1 MRPLASTIK
10 RMRVAGVSIKSGQVY
25 LAIAEKAGDPNLLSL
40 PIQPPIRVTA
50 NEGLDQAHRL
60 ADLKDRLQ
68 QDLHTHHVERIG
80 LVGTRMYANWK
91 YTSAY
96 ERIAAICAVMLAGV
110 ELDIPYEEI
119 KTERIG
125 KAVEHP
131 AKDLEH
137 ISAAAFG
144 WDSPPRYWAA
154 GGAEAF
160 GATVILVAP

>member
-1 MRPLASTIK
+1 
-10 RMRVAGVSIKSGQVY
+10 MRVAGVSIKSGQVY
-25 LAIAEKAGDPNLLSL
+25 VAVAEQANEPHLLSL
-40 PIQPPIRVTA
+40 PIQPPIRVLA
-50 NEGLDQAHRL
+50 NDGLDQAHRL
-60 ADLKDRLQ
+60 TDLADRLQ
-68 QDLHTHHVERIG
+68 QDFHTHNVERIG
-80 LVGTRMYANWK
+80 LVATRMHANWK

-96 ERIAAICAVMLAGV
+96 ERVLAISAVMLAGV

-137 ISAAAFG
+137 ISPTAFG
-144 WDSPPRYWAA
+144 WDSPPKYWTA

-160 GATVILVAP
+160 GATVPLLAS